1 MQKPQNAKATKG
13 NKIHM
18 RNIGTS
24 KPVALS
30 HGGILSVWCYQPVA
44 WWHDQWKP
52 HTLSPCLLVALS
64 KGCPHLVVTFLV
76 WNGQRDVTKSY
87 FFDHATKWQSG
98 GIHFCLEPQRMQIK
112 YEKYSIYSSER
123 TRSKTVSPATDNGQ
137 KHVNKVP
144 KLHVWRPYTWLYP
157 HVPNLS
163 QELLGSW
170 VRRTLDSNANVR
182 PMKDLR

>member
-1 MQKPQNAKATKG
+1 M
-13 NKIHM
+13 
-18 RNIGTS
+18 
-24 KPVALS
+24 
-30 HGGILSVWCYQPVA
+30 
-44 WWHDQWKP
+44 
-52 HTLSPCLLVALS
+52 ALS

-137 KHVNKVP
+137 KHVNKIP

-182 PMKDLR
+182 PMKRQYATMTKCNSDKTQQWQNTKTTKRKSDKTQKRQNTTATKCNSEKCTV